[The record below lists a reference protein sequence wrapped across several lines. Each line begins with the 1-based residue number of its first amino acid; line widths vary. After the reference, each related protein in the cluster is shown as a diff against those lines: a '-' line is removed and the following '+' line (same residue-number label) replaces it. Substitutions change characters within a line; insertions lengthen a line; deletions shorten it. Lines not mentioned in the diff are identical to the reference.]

1 MGGYMPTG
9 RSSTTV
15 TPPANILIV
24 DDHELARSGLR
35 SLLEREPG
43 VAFVGEASNGREALD
58 LCSARCPDLILMDL
72 HMPEMD
78 GLTAARAIKQICPRT
93 RIIIVTLHAN
103 PDYLLEALNAGV
115 AGYLLK
121 DATRREVIAAVH
133 QVLHGEAFLNNDLVL
148 QTLRRMAAEPAATTT
163 SSVEPLTAR
172 ELEVLRLL
180 VQGKTN
186 REIGSELVISTGTV
200 KVHVEHI
207 IGKLGV
213 SDRTQAAVRAIE
225 TGLLK

>member
-1 MGGYMPTG
+1 MPTG
-9 RSSTTV
+9 RTSTAV

-43 VAFVGEASNGREALD
+43 VVLVGEASNGREALD
-58 LCSARCPDLILMDL
+58 LCRTRCPDLILMDL

-78 GLTAARAIKQICPRT
+78 GLTATRAIKQICPQT

-103 PDYLLEALNAGV
+103 PDYLLEALKAGV

-121 DATRREVIAAVH
+121 DATRREVIDAVR

-148 QTLRRMAAEPAATTT
+148 QTLRRMAAEPATNTA
-163 SSVEPLTAR
+163 SSIEPLTAR

-180 VQGKTN
+180 AQGKTN
-186 REIGSELVISTGTV
+186 REIGAELMISAGTV